1 MTPEQIGNE
10 YSTGIKDL
18 MSKYGPM
25 ALWRDAPRDE
35 VIYITERSRARF
47 ILIGNPGDSTALR
60 RNGIPARL
68 IEELGGEVVLVP
80 KQKRS
85 DKYSKALSWCDENI
99 MRQVSVN
106 DIAEAGDFSYPTA
119 LKLVADRPDLFR
131 KVKRGIY
138 EIRDVEAERKAD
150 KK

>member
-1 MTPEQIGNE
+1 MTPEQIGRE
-10 YSTGIKDL
+10 YTEGIKHL
-18 MSKYGPM
+18 MSIYGPM

-35 VIYITERSRARF
+35 VLYITERSRARY
-47 ILIGNPGDSTALR
+47 ILLGNPGDSTALR
-60 RNGIPARL
+60 RNGIPSRL
-68 IEELGGEVVLVP
+68 IEELGGEVTIVP
-80 KQKRS
+80 KERRVE
-85 DKYSKALSWCDENI
+85 KYAKALSWCEENI

-106 DIAEAGDFSYPTA
+106 ELADAGGFSYPTA

-150 KK
+150 K